1 MVRGESVTSGT
12 STTSDQQDSNVNHR
26 TSPGNAFDRTSEKR
40 IIDKAQAKDISF
52 L

>member
-12 STTSDQQDSNVNHR
+12 SAASDQQDSNVNHR
-26 TSPGNAFDRTSEKR
+26 TSPGNVFDRMSEKQ

-52 L
+52 R